1 MRAPQTDESVSS
13 RVKWTIDVRG
23 TSQFILTCALLVALF
38 ALLHRRPEA
47 AKWPLVQGNIQDTRI
62 LADHAVE
69 TKWGGELT
77 WKAEYRV
84 VYLAGSR
91 EYALWADSGIR
102 GESEAA
108 VRLSLPQS
116 HTACRVKYNPSRPE
130 ESIADCR

>member
-1 MRAPQTDESVSS
+1 MRAPQAGEPPTS
-13 RVKWTIDVRG
+13 RVKWTIDLRG
-23 TSQFILTCALLVALF
+23 IAQVALACALVFASF

-47 AKWPLVQGNIQDTRI
+47 AKWPLVQGNIQDIRI

-69 TKWGGELT
+69 TKSGGELT

-84 VYLAGSR
+84 VYLAASR

-108 VRLSLPQS
+108 VRLALPRA
-116 HTACRVKYNPSRPE
+116 HPACRVKYNPSRPE
-130 ESIADCR
+130 ESIADCQ